1 MNISEFKQ
9 HAKITEDNRET
20 ASKNWMKSW
29 GFDFWFNLWGYRTY
43 ELGRFKYKS
52 GRVNM
57 RHYGYTNTEC
67 YIDGQKVSQ
76 YKFKKALANEPLPMY
91 TPSEP
96 TPKTAR
102 KRLTNNATQLELAF

>member
-1 MNISEFKQ
+1 MTIIDFK
-9 HAKITEDNRET
+9 HNAKITEDNRET

-52 GRVNM
+52 GKVSM
-57 RHYGYTNTEC
+57 RHYTYNYAEC
-67 YIDGQKVSQ
+67 YIDGQTVTKN
-76 YKFKKALANEPLPMY
+76 KFKKALANEPLPTY

-102 KRLTNNATQLELAF
+102 KRLTNNATQLEMAF